1 MDMSQKTFFINSLAS
16 DSMSIRRPRRMH
28 GSVVPVSGWRRWGY
42 SCQFKDTPR
51 RLNGTCFLNRQ
62 ALITNHMSCRRNS
75 QVSTLLHV
83 DSSPLYGRSVSR
95 ELSAAFVTQWKASHP
110 DGEVIDRDLNATAM
124 PPINAEWVGAAY
136 TPEQARTPQQKELL
150 SLSDSLLAELE
161 QADEYVIGVP
171 MHNFGV
177 PSVLKLWI
185 DQIARVGRTFS
196 YSEKGPKGLIAGK
209 KATFIIATGG
219 IYDAQTRM
227 ASFNFVE
234 PYLRSVF
241 GFLGVTDAT
250 FLTAGGTSALNQ
262 GKDRNT
268 FLAPHLQ
275 AVQTHAQTI

>member
-1 MDMSQKTFFINSLAS
+1 MPK
-16 DSMSIRRPRRMH
+16 
-28 GSVVPVSGWRRWGY
+28 
-42 SCQFKDTPR
+42 
-51 RLNGTCFLNRQ
+51 
-62 ALITNHMSCRRNS
+62 
-75 QVSTLLHV
+75 LLHV

-95 ELSAAFVTQWKASHP
+95 QLTRAFVTQWKSSNP
-110 DGEVIDRDLNATAM
+110 DGTVVDLDLNATLIS
-124 PPINAEWVGAAY
+124 PVTAEWVGAAY
-136 TPEQARTPQQKELL
+136 TPEKARTPQQKELL
-150 SLSDSLLAELE
+150 ALSDTLLAELE
-161 QADEYVIGVP
+161 QADEYVFGVP

-196 YSEKGPKGLIAGK
+196 YADGTPKGLLTGK

-219 IYDAQTRM
+219 IYDPQTQM

-241 GFLGVTDAT
+241 GFLGVTDVT
-250 FLTAGGTSALNQ
+250 VLTAGGTAALNFGQ
-262 GKDRNT
+262 DRVA

>member
-1 MDMSQKTFFINSLAS
+1 M
-16 DSMSIRRPRRMH
+16 
-28 GSVVPVSGWRRWGY
+28 
-42 SCQFKDTPR
+42 
-51 RLNGTCFLNRQ
+51 
-62 ALITNHMSCRRNS
+62 
-75 QVSTLLHV
+75 STLLHI

-95 ELSAAFVTQWKASHP
+95 ELTAAFVTQWKASHP
-110 DGEVIDRDLNATAM
+110 DGKVIDRDLNATAM
-124 PPINAEWVGAAY
+124 PPINAEWVGAVY
-136 TPEQARTPQQKELL
+136 TPEAARTPQQKKLL

-196 YSEKGPKGLIAGK
+196 YGDGRPKGLIIGK

-219 IYDAQTRM
+219 IYDAQTQM

-250 FLTAGGTSALNQ
+250 FLTAGGTAVLNQ
-262 GKDRNT
+262 GHDRNA

-275 AVQTHAQTI
+275 SVQTHAQTFQGEHA

>member
-1 MDMSQKTFFINSLAS
+1 M
-16 DSMSIRRPRRMH
+16 P
-28 GSVVPVSGWRRWGY
+28 
-42 SCQFKDTPR
+42 
-51 RLNGTCFLNRQ
+51 
-62 ALITNHMSCRRNS
+62 
-75 QVSTLLHV
+75 TLLHV

-95 ELSAAFVTQWKASHP
+95 QLTGAFVTEWKSSHP
-110 DGEVIDRDLNATAM
+110 GGTVIDRDLAAT
-124 PPINAEWVGAAY
+124 PISPINAEWVGAAY
-136 TPEQARTPQQKELL
+136 TPEDLSTSQQKELL
-150 SLSDSLLAELE
+150 ALSDKLVSELE

-185 DQIARVGRTFS
+185 DQIARAGKTFA
-196 YSEKGPKGLIAGK
+196 YIDGAPKGLITGK
-209 KATFIIATGG
+209 RATFIIASGG

-250 FLTAGGTSALNQ
+250 FLTASGTAALRQ
-262 GKDRNT
+262 GQDRDA

-275 AVQTHAQTI
+275 AVQAHAQTI